1 MNCCENPDN
10 STKED
15 TERKYSDDEAM
26 AFICSLSKV
35 LPIPRHRIL
44 MPIFFSALAELVTES
59 VDFPAIITTSRR
71 AETLAPTAAPPPAAP
86 PPAPAPPPP
95 ALANRDDWHL
105 ESPAP
110 AAQDPPTSFTW
121 RRKSPF
127 HLSLL
132 AALGSLQFQPYGRD
146 AERPTVHVV
155 SRRCGDNLSG
165 VCVREQTLLPRFFRS
180 ILLT

>member
-10 STKED
+10 SAKED

-44 MPIFFSALAELVTES
+44 MPIFFSELAELVTES

-71 AETLAPTAAPPPAAP
+71 AETLAPAAAPPPAAP
-86 PPAPAPPPP
+86 PPAAAPPPP
-95 ALANRDDWHL
+95 ALANRADWHL

-110 AAQDPPTSFTW
+110 AAQDPPTNFTC
-121 RRKSPF
+121 RRKNTVFFSTF
-127 HLSLL
+127 QLSLL
-132 AALGSLQFQPYGRD
+132 AALSSLQFPLYGRD

-155 SRRCGDNLSG
+155 MAEMRRQFEWD
-165 VCVREQTLLPRFFRS
+165 VC
-180 ILLT
+180 